1 MISLKS
7 LLIGKKAVPYVDVLS
22 ESTRDGINKAY
33 IPKFLYKPPFGYP
46 RFANISYL
54 RYLAQTPYVEMCID
68 TIIKEL
74 ISIPWDI
81 VPNPDIPKDVF
92 ENEEGDFTDQTKLE
106 IAHQKNFLENPNTN
120 PNEYFEDVFIKMPM
134 RDVLEINTGIVN
146 KVFNMKG
153 EMVECVARDGATF
166 TKNPDIHGMFT
177 RRADLLITKQIVA
190 DVHEVINPF
199 QHIAAPIVREQGA
212 YFQYG
217 WIAGPVPVPFGKK
230 EIVWFQNMIRSDDI
244 YGYSAIQLL
253 AKNLQMLLYQIESDL
268 EYYNDNNVPKG
279 IIGIDASDSD
289 EIKSFKEQWY
299 EQQRKQDEFGN
310 WKKMMNKVPIL
321 NYIPHFERIE
331 FSSSE
336 IQLIEKQKWYTKMVW
351 SCFGVTPTELGY
363 TEDAKGTANQIIQSK
378 VFRKKT
384 INPKLK
390 LITNGINREVLNE
403 FEYVYEMKLG
413 KETVNMPKYIFK
425 FMVFDVEE
433 EKNKMDLFEKQI
445 DSGVKTVNEIRK
457 DEGLEPIEWGDE
469 RPQKFREQ
477 AQQFNIG
484 EGQLGKQE
492 KEAEKQGEK
501 PTGKVPRTKEP
512 GATGKKIEKEITN
525 KKGLNFSLTESNQI
539 IDALK
544 SVEEARLNKKA
555 GDLSSP
561 LILKEGERPTEK
573 HLEKAIDYVLKQNE
587 KKIKALVTAE
597 HKKGT
602 LEQIK
607 SNKDITYNEEDI
619 EIKALPELIEKLKS
633 LLNFSGLAGIAHAVI
648 KSEFMKGADKSETD
662 INKVKSF
669 NYVPDED
676 AINYITDYTFSNI
689 KGMTD
694 DVADKLRGE
703 LQRSFMNGEGIDQI
717 KSRITG
723 VFNVG
728 ENRAEMIARTETTRA
743 HSFGKLSA
751 YQQSGVKA
759 HKWLL
764 WTDDHRT
771 SEVTKSLHSKYGSPD
786 QAIPLNDNFK
796 TQVKVGKKTVI
807 VDQAAP
813 PFHVNERDELMI
825 EPEEL

>member
-1 MISLKS
+1 MVSLKS
-7 LLIGKKAVPYVDVLS
+7 FIFGKKSVPYVDVLS
-22 ESTRDGINKAY
+22 ENTREGINKGY

-46 RFANISYL
+46 RFANMSYI
-54 RYLAQTPYVEMCID
+54 RYLAQTPYVEMCVD

-81 VPNPDIPKDVF
+81 VPNPDIPKEVF
-92 ENEEGDFTDQTKLE
+92 ENEDGDFTDQTKLE
-106 IAHQKNFLENPNTN
+106 IAHQKHFLENPNTN
-120 PNEYFEDVFIKMPM
+120 PNEYFEDVFIKMPI
-134 RDVLEINTGIVN
+134 RDVLEINTGIIN
-146 KVFNMKG
+146 KVFNFKG

-166 TKNPDIHGMFT
+166 TKNPDIHGMYT
-177 RRADLLITKQIVA
+177 NRADLILAKHIVEHR
-190 DVHEVINPF
+190 DEVLNPF
-199 QHIAAPIVREQGA
+199 NQISTPIVREQGA

-230 EIVWFQNMIRSDDI
+230 EIVWMQNMIRSDDI

-279 IIGIDASDSD
+279 IIGLDASDAD

-299 EQQRKQDEFGN
+299 EQSRRQDEFGN

-351 SCFGVTPTELGY
+351 ACFGVTPTELGY
-363 TEDAKGTANQIIQSK
+363 TEDAKGVANQIIQSK

-384 INPKLK
+384 INPNLRI
-390 LITNGINREVLNE
+390 LTNGINREVLIE

-413 KETVNMPKYIFK
+413 KETVNMPKYLFK
-425 FMVFDVEE
+425 FLVFDIDE
-433 EKNKMDLFEKQI
+433 EKSKMELFEKQI

-457 DEGLEPIEWGDE
+457 SEGDEPLDWGEE

-477 AQQFNIG
+477 AQQINMG
-484 EGQLGKQE
+484 ETGLPK
-492 KEAEKQGEK
+492 KEEELRKQGEK
-501 PTGKVPRTKEP
+501 PTGKVPGTKEP
-512 GATGKKIEKEITN
+512 AKTGKKVEKEITN
-525 KKGLNFSLTESNQI
+525 KKGLCFSVEDS
-539 IDALK
+539 LK

-555 GDLSSP
+555 NDLSSP
-561 LILKEGERPTEK
+561 LILKENERPTEK

-587 KKIKALVTAE
+587 KKIKALVEAE

-607 SNKDITYNEEDI
+607 SQGDPNTNGEYDDLI

-633 LLNFSGLAGIAHAVI
+633 LLNFSGLQVIAHAVI
-648 KSEFMKGADKSETD
+648 KSEFMKGADQSERD
-662 INKVKSF
+662 INKVESF
-669 NYVPDED
+669 NYVPDEN
-676 AINYITDYTFSNI
+676 AINYITDYTFKNI

-717 KSRITG
+717 KSRITSI
-723 VFNVG
+723 FNVG

-764 WTDDHRT
+764 WTDDNRT
-771 SEVTKSLHSKYGSPD
+771 SAITKSLHSKYGSPEK
-786 QAIPLNDNFK
+786 AIPLNDNFK

-807 VDQAAP
+807 IDQAAP
-813 PFHVNERDELMI
+813 PFHISDRDELMI
-825 EPEEL
+825 EPEGL